1 MENNRNKLPLSSK
14 IGYLF
19 GDFGSQFCWTFIGSY
34 LSVFYTDVVGITP
47 AAVTTI
53 FLVARIWD
61 AVNDPMMGAIAER
74 TNTKWGRFR
83 PYMLFGTPFLAI
95 FSALVFTNPG
105 FSMGGK
111 IAFAAISY
119 IIAGMLYTAVNVP
132 YGALAGVMTSNIAER
147 SSLAAFRMNGMN
159 IGMLI
164 INFAAMPMILFFS
177 GSDTPSGRGYQ
188 VTAAIFAIV
197 GCISLY
203 ITFFTSKEV
212 VHPVSKEKVPLGDTI
227 RTIFSNKH
235 ILKAVCIQFF
245 VMCGFMG
252 RIGVVVYYYIYV
264 VKRMDLISPLMTL
277 PSIGGIIG
285 IMFIPGLAAKFGKKK
300 VLAVANGTSALM
312 LLWIFFIP
320 ADNIAMLT
328 VATFLFGLLS
338 VGSPLILSML
348 ADAIDYAEYYTGVR
362 ADGAAYATNGLASKA
377 GTAVAGVGVS
387 IMAAFGYV
395 ANAEQTA
402 EALKGINITANLI
415 PAIAFALAM
424 VVTLMWNLDE
434 DEAQKIRKELDE
446 NHIAEKA

>member
-1 MENNRNKLPLSSK
+1 MEKNTGKLSLSSK

-47 AAVTTI
+47 AIVTTI

-95 FSALVFTNPG
+95 FSALVFANPG
-105 FSMGGK
+105 FSMSGK
-111 IAFAAISY
+111 IAFATISY

-132 YGALAGVMTSNIAER
+132 YGAMAGVMTSNIEER
-147 SSLAAFRMNGMN
+147 NSLAAFRMNGMN
-159 IGMLI
+159 IGMLA
-164 INFAAMPMILFFS
+164 INFLAMPLILYFS
-177 GSDTPSGRGYQ
+177 GSDTPSGRGYLF
-188 VTAAIFAIV
+188 TAAVFAII
-197 GCISLY
+197 GCVSLY

-212 VHPVSKEKVPLGDTI
+212 IQPVKKEKVPLSDTI
-227 RTIFSNKH
+227 RTILSNKH
-235 ILKAVCIQFF
+235 ILKAVAIQFF
-245 VMCGFMG
+245 VMCAFMG

-264 VKRMDLISPLMTL
+264 VKRVDLISLMMTL

-285 IMFIPGLAAKFGKKK
+285 IMFMPGLAAKFGKKK
-300 VLAVANGTSALM
+300 VLAAANGLSAITLFV
-312 LLWIFFIP
+312 IYFIP
-320 ADNIAMLT
+320 ADNITLLT
-328 VATFLFGLLS
+328 VVTFLFGLLS
-338 VGSPLILSML
+338 VGSPLVLSML
-348 ADAIDYAEYYTGVR
+348 ADAIDYAEYHTGVR

-402 EALKGINITANLI
+402 TALKGINVTANLI
-415 PAIAFALAM
+415 PAISFVLAM
-424 VVTLMWNLDE
+424 IFTMMWNLDE
-434 DEAQKIRKELDE
+434 SEAQRIRKELDE
-446 NHIAEKA
+446 NHIAAKE